1 MENIINFFAQNEAV
15 RSARSFLALADT
27 TALLQPTNKKAI
39 NRNDT
44 LKATNQ
50 SAAPVNV
57 HVSIISKCILFKMTV
72 LERDFDMKPDI
83 KSYCLRSF
91 GWFELKW
98 VKVDVWAK
106 RETVIAAIN
115 VAAQ

>member
-1 MENIINFFAQNEAV
+1 MENIINFFAHKTKQFA
-15 RSARSFLALADT
+15 RSARFLALADT
-27 TALLQPTNKKAI
+27 TAPCLQPTNKKAI

-83 KSYCLRSF
+83 KSHCLRSF
-91 GWFELKW
+91 G
-98 VKVDVWAK
+98 
-106 RETVIAAIN
+106 
-115 VAAQ
+115 